1 MQARSSYT
9 ILRGITAI
17 LLVFSLLISIIGVH
31 IDVAF
36 CGENVEH
43 INVLHKSEKKASC
56 CAEKTTA
63 DCCTTQE
70 IVQQASVYDFLV
82 NTGFKLNQPAV
93 VALHYFTVAS
103 YNIARTSKN
112 FWFFYKPPPPL
123 SKLQSEFQ
131 VFLC

>member
-1 MQARSSYT
+1 MQARSNYT

-17 LLVFSLLISIIGVH
+17 LLVFSLLISTIGVH
-31 IDVAF
+31 VDVAI

-43 INVLHKSEKKASC
+43 INVLHKSETEASC

-82 NTGFKLNQPAV
+82 NASYKINPPTTSVLQ
-93 VALHYFTVAS
+93 YFTVDL
-103 YNIARTSKN
+103 NQ
-112 FWFFYKPPPPL
+112 FWAPKRSIHYYKPPP
-123 SKLQSEFQ
+123 SAIKRQSVFQ